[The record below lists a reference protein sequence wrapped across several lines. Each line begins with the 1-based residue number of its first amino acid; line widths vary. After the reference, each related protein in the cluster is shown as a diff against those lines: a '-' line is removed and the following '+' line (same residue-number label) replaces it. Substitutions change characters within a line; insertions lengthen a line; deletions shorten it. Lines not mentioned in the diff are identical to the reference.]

1 MNKILLLFTAFCFA
15 VSSAV
20 AQGQV
25 NQTTSDLIPQ
35 DQYVP
40 GTMPAPPAGKQ
51 RGVGDPFPSTIGTK
65 TVIGKTT
72 YDLQTN
78 GALQNRIMVTGGN
91 EVHAAWTMSQETGV
105 TSTSSFADRGTGY
118 AYHNGTAWGAAPTAR
133 IEGAT
138 RTGFGGMAVNGSGNV
153 VYMAHSGA
161 YDIMLSEKASGTWNT
176 VTTALNSSPIQA
188 IWPDVATSGNWMY
201 VICGSADSNSRTN
214 GIRNGYYF
222 SRSND
227 NGATWID
234 NVIPMPLIDSAGHYR
249 GGGNAYSISAR
260 DSIVAIV
267 FGDVAT
273 DLTLLQSNDYG
284 ATWTKKVIWDWPL
297 EYYNFGSM
305 SMTDTNSD
313 NIPDTLYT
321 IDGAFDVAIDKD
333 GESHIAFSTLR
344 VFKDGTST
352 GYSYF
357 MFTSGMRYYNS
368 IADSVAEVD
377 NIFSLHYAL
386 CNGDSVMSAIP
397 NYTTATGVGDANYNT
412 IGLLTMPQVSVNETN
427 DDIYLTYTAIA
438 DGDQTEI
445 DIAHPYWFGV
455 SGIDGQP
462 YREVMVLPSNNKGAS
477 FGYPVNVSRTGHYEE
492 AFVSVPERVS
502 GTDLH
507 LLYQGDIE
515 PGTILQ
521 NEDTYDSDF
530 ENYII
535 HQQVTISE
543 IFAESLSIGAP
554 CNAFELPLSISDVV
568 NSFNGTVNIY
578 PNPAVDFVTV
588 ELDLDKTAKQVS
600 YELFDLTGRLIS
612 TVTHSNISTDNV
624 QISVQDLSAGNYIL
638 KVNADNA
645 LSTHKVSVK

>member
-1 MNKILLLFTAFCFA
+1 MNKILLLFTALCFTA
-15 VSSAV
+15 TSVL

-25 NQTTSDLIPQ
+25 NQTTADLIAQ
-35 DQYVP
+35 DQYIP
-40 GTMPAPPAGKQ
+40 GNAPAPPVKQ

-65 TVIGKTT
+65 LVIGKTT

-78 GALQNRIMVTGGN
+78 GALQNRIMVTNGN
-91 EVHAAWTMSQETGV
+91 EIHAAWTMSQETGV
-105 TSTSSFADRGTGY
+105 TSASAFADRGTGY
-118 AYHNGTAWGAAPTAR
+118 AFNNGTAWGAAPSAR

-138 RTGFGGMAVNGSGNV
+138 RTGFGAMGVNGNGNV
-153 VYMAHSGA
+153 VYMSHSAA
-161 YDIMLSEKASGTWNT
+161 YDIMLSEKTASGWNT
-176 VTTALNSSPIQA
+176 ITTPLNTSTNQA
-188 IWPDVATSGNWMY
+188 IWPDLATSGNWMY
-201 VICGSADSNSRTN
+201 VVCGSADTNVRTN
-214 GIRNGYYF
+214 GVRNGYFF

-234 NVIPMPLIDSAGHYR
+234 NAIPMPLIDSSDHYR
-249 GGGNAYSISAR
+249 GGGNSYSISAR
-260 DSIVAIV
+260 GSVVVIV

-273 DLTLLQSNDYG
+273 DLTMLRSDDNG
-284 ATWTKKVIWDWPL
+284 ATWTKKTIWDWPL

-321 IDGAFDVAIDKD
+321 IDGAFDVALDTD
-333 GESHIAFSTLR
+333 GEAHVAFSTLR

-357 MFTSGMRYYNS
+357 MFTSGMRYYNT
-368 IADSVAEVD
+368 IVDSAREVD
-377 NIFSLHYAL
+377 NIFTLHYAL
-386 CNGDSVMSAIP
+386 CDGDSVMNAIP
-397 NYTTATGVGDANYNT
+397 NYTVASGVGDANYNT

-427 DDIYLTYTAIA
+427 DDVYLTYTAIA
-438 DGDQTEI
+438 DGDQTVI
-445 DIAHPYWFGV
+445 DIANPYWFGV

-462 YREVMVLPSNNKGAS
+462 YREVMVLASDDKGAS
-477 FGYPVNVSRTGHYEE
+477 FGYPVNVSRSGHYEE

-507 LLYQGDIE
+507 MLYQGDIE

-521 NEDTYDSDF
+521 NEDTYDADF
-530 ENYII
+530 ENYMIY
-535 HQQVTISE
+535 QKVAISE
-543 IFAESLSIGAP
+543 IFAESISISAP
-554 CNAFELPLSISDVV
+554 CNAQEIPLSTSDITDA
-568 NSFNGTVNIY
+568 FNGTVNIF
-578 PNPAVDFVTV
+578 PNPAVDYITV
-588 ELDLDKTAKQVS
+588 ELDLTKQAQEVT

-612 TVTHSNISTDNV
+612 TVTHNNVSSDNV
-624 QISVQDLSAGNYIL
+624 QISVSDLSAGSYIL